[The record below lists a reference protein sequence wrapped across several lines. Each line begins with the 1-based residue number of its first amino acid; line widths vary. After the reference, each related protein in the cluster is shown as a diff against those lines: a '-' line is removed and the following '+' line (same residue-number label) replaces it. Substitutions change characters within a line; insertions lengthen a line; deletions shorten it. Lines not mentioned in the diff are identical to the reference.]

1 MVNKK
6 IAAGLVG
13 AAGVAA
19 ATQVPAVQAGVEQLT
34 QKGQDTESLAKA
46 TSSSQI
52 KEENVKNKGIKTNHK
67 VAAKVA
73 ADTVDQVVT
82 SALNVISS
90 AGTIVATPASQEAAS
105 DTNVADTSDVTS
117 STSNASV
124 TKLDNAN
131 VLTPAESAAVES
143 SQAAQPVKLS
153 ADVNKYKVIDG
164 DTLSNIA
171 NRFGVSYSSLLAANP
186 GLTGSSLRV
195 GQYITIPTTSDS
207 QQTPAQEDSVSKADS
222 SAAPTNSGA
231 ATNQDQ
237 NTSATAPVVDESQN
251 QATNTDQTDN
261 QPAVDDET
269 SHTSDNSQSN
279 NNDVTP
285 DNNAGQNN
293 TVDQNDAPDND
304 ANQTDDN
311 NTANN
316 DNQANDN
323 NNVTAGNDDNANAGN
338 DVNTTPGNDTNNNQ
352 NNTGD
357 TNQNNNSGSEVDGI
371 SAAQQATLDAL
382 NVLRTSRGL
391 RPVVW
396 DARLAM
402 TAQGR
407 ANLVAS
413 TGQIPDDHWS
423 WGAGPEVIAID
434 WPAGSSVI
442 NAWNIDDASVGM
454 ITNNLGHRRWL
465 LSPDTTK
472 VGFGINGNVIDGI
485 SNGTDFTVI

>member
-6 IAAGLVG
+6 IAVGLVG

-82 SALNVISS
+82 STLNVISS
-90 AGTIVATPASQEAAS
+90 AGTIVATPASQEIAS
-105 DTNVADTSDVTS
+105 DANVADTSDVTAPTS
-117 STSNASV
+117 SASV
-124 TKLDNAN
+124 KKMDTAN

-143 SQAAQPVKLS
+143 SQASQPVKLDD
-153 ADVNKYKVIDG
+153 DVKKYKVIDG

-195 GQYITIPTTSDS
+195 GQYITIPTTNEK
-207 QQTPAQEDSVSKADS
+207 QQTPAQDDSASKADS
-222 SAAPTNSGA
+222 S
-231 ATNQDQ
+231 
-237 NTSATAPVVDESQN
+237 SAAPVVDESQN
-251 QATNTDQTDN
+251 QDPTPNQNDN

-269 SHTSDNSQSN
+269 SQASDNSQSN
-279 NNDVTP
+279 NNPAP
-285 DNNAGQNN
+285 DNNAGQSN
-293 TVDQNDAPDND
+293 TGDQNDTTGDDVNQND
-304 ANQTDDN
+304 
-311 NTANN
+311 
-316 DNQANDN
+316 DNQANDD
-323 NNVTAGNDDNANAGN
+323 NNVAPGNGDNQSDAGS
-338 DVNTTPGNDTNNNQ
+338 DVNTNPGNDANNNQ
-352 NNTGD
+352 NNAGD
-357 TNQNNNSGSEVDGI
+357 TNQDNNSGSEVDGI

>member
-6 IAAGLVG
+6 IAVGLVG

-82 SALNVISS
+82 STLNVISS
-90 AGTIVATPASQEAAS
+90 AGTIVATPASQEIAS
-105 DTNVADTSDVTS
+105 DANVADTSDVTAPTS
-117 STSNASV
+117 SASV
-124 TKLDNAN
+124 KKMDTAN

-143 SQAAQPVKLS
+143 SQASQPVKLDD
-153 ADVNKYKVIDG
+153 DVKKYKVIDG

-195 GQYITIPTTSDS
+195 GQYITIPTTNEK
-207 QQTPAQEDSVSKADS
+207 QQTPAQDDSASKADS
-222 SAAPTNSGA
+222 S
-231 ATNQDQ
+231 
-237 NTSATAPVVDESQN
+237 SAAPVVDESQN
-251 QATNTDQTDN
+251 QDTTPNQNDN

-269 SHTSDNSQSN
+269 SQASDNSQSN
-279 NNDVTP
+279 NNPAP
-285 DNNAGQNN
+285 DNNAGQSN
-293 TVDQNDAPDND
+293 TGDQNDTTGDD
-304 ANQTDDN
+304 ANQND
-311 NTANN
+311 
-316 DNQANDN
+316 DNQANDD
-323 NNVTAGNDDNANAGN
+323 NNVAPGNGDNQSDAGS
-338 DVNTTPGNDTNNNQ
+338 DVNTNPGNDANNNQ
-352 NNTGD
+352 NNAGD
-357 TNQNNNSGSEVDGI
+357 TNQDNNSGSEVDGI